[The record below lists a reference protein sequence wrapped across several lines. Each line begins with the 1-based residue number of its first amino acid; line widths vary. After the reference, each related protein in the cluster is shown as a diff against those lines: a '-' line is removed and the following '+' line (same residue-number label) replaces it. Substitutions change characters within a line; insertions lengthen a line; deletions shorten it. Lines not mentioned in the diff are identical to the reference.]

1 MHFALP
7 PRKTSQPPPYLSRA
21 SRLPGLRRSRLK
33 LIALAGLAF
42 LTLLYLATRPSSS
55 SGNASPTKRAPR
67 GTPPVVLVTVLDQS
81 KYSGAYLEMVR
92 ENRIKYAEKHGTF
105 IISPKPTTHSQPR
118 THTHTHTR
126 AHILTTGHATG
137 AQATK
142 HSSPKSATTTYT
154 GRPSPGRPSW
164 PCATR

>member
-33 LIALAGLAF
+33 LIALVGLAF
-42 LTLLYLATRPSSS
+42 LTLLYVATRSSSSS
-55 SGNASPTKRAPR
+55 SGNSSTTKRAPR

-92 ENRIKYAEKHGTF
+92 ENRIKYAEKHGMF
-105 IISPKPTTHSQPR
+105 IISPKPPAHSQPH
-118 THTHTHTR
+118 TCAHTH
-126 AHILTTGHATG
+126 ILTGHATG

-142 HSSPKSATTTYT
+142 RS
-154 GRPSPGRPSW
+154 
-164 PCATR
+164 